1 MFEQREFEGYWWTP
15 KSEDRKVPG
24 TLEYDPDEGI
34 TLQLLTTLT
43 EDGDLPS
50 ADSAATRY
58 DRILGKSTDDDD
70 LTLLNCIVSNVSGIG
85 GTQTEQYQASQL
97 LIGHCFTDSVEF
109 SRLQVKSELID
120 AWAERAATSF
130 DSSILDRAD
139 GEGPVKGKA
148 GDTFEIKAEAPETL
162 EAEIDRGTVK
172 LKHDIS
178 TNLRR
183 RGGGEITDKCFFEL
197 DFGSDTVDREMLLDY
212 AKRIEDFVSL
222 ALGEECW
229 AEELI
234 GIGADGETEI
244 EVLYRPQGSPKEASK
259 IHPYKTN
266 FILPDISDNYETVV
280 ANWFSA
286 YDEYSQA
293 LNLYFSTRYNNRMY
307 VNNEFFSLVQTIE
320 VFHRRNE
327 EFEGVYLDPDDFGD
341 YYDDLCDTIRSD
353 FDNSFKQHL
362 KDGTFEYAN
371 EYSLAKRMTE
381 LVREI
386 DGILEEIPL
395 EFESNIRP
403 IVNARN
409 NLTHKGD
416 ARSSTNELYKF
427 SLILKA
433 LFETLILLEIEIDK
447 GHLQER
453 LSQRYGELS
462 RDV

>member
-1 MFEQREFEGYWWTP
+1 MFERREFEGYWWTP
-15 KSEDRKVPG
+15 ESEDRKVPG

-43 EDGDLPS
+43 EDGDIPS
-50 ADSAATRY
+50 ADSAARRY

-70 LTLLNCIVSNVSGIG
+70 ITLINCIVSNVSGIG
-85 GTQTEQYQASQL
+85 GTQTEQYQANQL
-97 LIGHCFTDSVEF
+97 LIGHCFPDSIEF

-130 DSSILDRAD
+130 DSSIFDRAD
-139 GEGPVKGKA
+139 GEEPVKGKA
-148 GDTFEIKAEAPETL
+148 GDTFEIKAETPETL
-162 EAEIDRGTVK
+162 ETEIDRGTIK
-172 LKHDIS
+172 LKHNIS

-197 DFGSDTVDREMLLDY
+197 DFEPDTVGRDILLDY
-212 AKRIEDFVSL
+212 VKKIEDFISL

-234 GIGADGETEI
+234 GIGTDNDTEI
-244 EVLYRPQGSPKEASK
+244 KILYPPQGSPKAASK

-266 FILPDISDNYETVV
+266 FILPDISDNYDTVME
-280 ANWFSA
+280 NWFTIS
-286 YDEYSQA
+286 DEYSQA

-320 VFHRRNE
+320 VYHRRNE
-327 EFEGVYLDPDDFGD
+327 KFEGVYLDSDDFKD

-362 KDGTFEYAN
+362 KNGTFEYAN
-371 EYSLAKRMTE
+371 EYSLAKRMRE
-381 LVREI
+381 LVRDI
-386 DGILEEIPL
+386 DDILEEIPL

-409 NLTHKGD
+409 NLTHEGD
-416 ARSSTNELYKF
+416 AGTSTNKLYEF
-427 SLILKA
+427 TLVLKS
-433 LFETLILLEIEIDK
+433 LFETLILLDIDIGK
-447 GHLQER
+447 DHVQER
-453 LSQRYGELS
+453 LSQRYAELS
-462 RDV
+462 SDV